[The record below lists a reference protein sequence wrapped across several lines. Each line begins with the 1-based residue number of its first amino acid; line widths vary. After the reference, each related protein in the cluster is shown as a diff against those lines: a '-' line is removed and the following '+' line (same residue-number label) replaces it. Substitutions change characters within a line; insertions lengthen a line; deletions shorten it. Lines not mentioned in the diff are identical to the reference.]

1 MTQTNPFILT
11 PMIPDEYFC
20 DRGKETE
27 SLIRSITNQE
37 NVVITSPRRMG
48 KTGLIYH
55 CFNQPVIKDNYLTVS
70 IDILHTTTLRE
81 LIMELGSA
89 VFKHIAKRNERL
101 LKLFTTGLRSLSGSF
116 GYDPIQNTPTFDI
129 RLGQITAPEYTLD
142 EIFDY
147 LERADKPC
155 IVAIDEFQQI
165 TNYPEKNVEAL
176 LRGKIQRLVNTHFI
190 YAGSERR
197 IMNEMFYSNKRP
209 FYQSA
214 TLMPLAPIKLDK
226 YADFVTSHFK
236 QAKKDIHF
244 DTIKSV
250 YEMFDGVTLY
260 IHRVFHDAY
269 IETMSDQTCSTADTI
284 RIARNI
290 LLQNEKRMQEMLAFV
305 TEQQKEL
312 LYAIAEEGTVSRITS
327 SEFVRKHSLKSASA
341 VQSAVRKLLE
351 YEIITENGH
360 QYSIADPLLRIWL
373 KQRHDISA

>member
-20 DRGKETE
+20 DRGKETDA
-27 SLIRSITNQE
+27 LIRSITNQE

-101 LKLFTTGLRSLSGSF
+101 LKLFTNGLRSLSGSF

-165 TNYPEKNVEAL
+165 TNYPEKNIEAL

-197 IMNEMFYSNKRP
+197 IMNEMFHSNKRP

-214 TLMPLAPIKLDK
+214 TLMPLAPIELDK
-226 YADFVTSHFK
+226 YADFVTSHFRK
-236 QAKKDIHF
+236 AKKDIHL
-244 DTIKSV
+244 DTIKTV
-250 YEMFDGVTLY
+250 YEMFDGITFY

-269 IETMSDQTCSTADTI
+269 IETMPNQTCSTDDI
-284 RIARNI
+284 NRIARNI
-290 LLQNEKRMQEMLAFV
+290 LLQNEKRIQEMLAFV

-312 LYAIAEEGTVSRITS
+312 LYAIAEEGTASRITS
-327 SEFVRKHSLKSASA
+327 SSFVRKHSLKSASA

-351 YEIITENGH
+351 YELITENGH
-360 QYSIADPLLRIWL
+360 LYSIADPLLRIWL
-373 KQRHDISA
+373 RQRHDIM